1 MIDIITERYG
11 PVIVMQFRGTLTREV
26 LKIVEEA
33 WSDEIDTSPEPEV
46 IALDFKAVTQIDS
59 ICINHIFKMARIAEN
74 KHVTL
79 IIYDVFESLKKIFE
93 VIKLDKVIPIL
104 TKQQFESQYLK

>member
-1 MIDIITERYG
+1 MIDINTERYG
-11 PVIVMQFRGTLTREV
+11 PVVVMHFRGILTREV

-46 IALDFKAVTQIDS
+46 IALDFKAVSQIDS

-74 KHVTL
+74 KQVRL
-79 IIYDVFESLKKIFE
+79 IIIDVFDSLKKIFE
-93 VIKLDKVIPIL
+93 VIKLNKVIPIL
-104 TKQQFESQYLK
+104 TKQQFEAQYLR